1 MWICKD
7 VFYETVASV
16 AFRIGEAV
24 KNTILFRVFDPVI
37 QVAFFLVAKRF
48 SVADKKLKIARVR
61 CVDGGIVDFVDNAMA
76 EREPQPATRMIGSA
90 EAVFSAGR
98 PAGFDSGGAKCDRVF
113 KWIHVRISNAGR

>member
-1 MWICKD
+1 M
-7 VFYETVASV
+7 
-16 AFRIGEAV
+16 RIGEDMFYNSIA
-24 KNTILFRVFDPVI
+24 TTWFRVRDTIKKAITFRIIDGVN

-113 KWIHVRISNAGR
+113 K